1 MQKKKSKAIIVKV
14 IVISIV
20 IILFCF
26 KHRKLDSLY
35 EGNILDIEQV
45 SIVSGGTGDI
55 VVVKNTEEIEKLAQY
70 FGEYKLQPDYF
81 YSDSKT
87 GWSYGIKFEWENK
100 QIFITCIDTNRVK
113 VDTKVY
119 KVKNGDSM
127 ENSLKEL
134 FDELSE

>member
-1 MQKKKSKAIIVKV
+1 MQKKKSKAIIV
-14 IVISIV
+14 IAISIV

-35 EGNILDIEQV
+35 AGNISDIEQV

-55 VVVKNTEEIEKLAQY
+55 VVVKNTEEIEKLVQY
-70 FGEYKLQPDYF
+70 FGEYKVQPDYF
-81 YSDSKT
+81 YNDSKT

-127 ENSLKEL
+127 ENSLKDL